1 MLKQKELVTELR
13 KLAQHPNHQSAL
25 MENKACLTSL
35 QQYLNTSQ
43 DMDILLITID
53 ILHICAQ
60 TPKNRPKLAAVSNLS
75 DTLYVLSTENQ
86 YPNVRTKASELHA
99 EICPEDDLELD
110 GSLDL
115 EEAETASRISQ
126 VSQNS
131 RYTTKQLYRV
141 NLRVANVKTAEQR
154 DKFSTDAVKHDRVVS
169 ATMDS
174 QLQNATLY
182 TTKRDIEDE
191 LIKHLMRKGYEIM
204 SKDVGYRYRDRPVLE
219 DSEKEDDW
227 KERKAPAYL
236 DIADIDSRKRNYSYA
251 LGHYRP
257 NLETETLTSRLN
269 RFKQE
274 QEESKEKEAS
284 LLSSVVKWFW

>member
-13 KLAQHPNHQSAL
+13 KLAQHPNHQAAL

-35 QQYLNTSQ
+35 QQYLVTSQ

-60 TPKNRPKLAAVSNLS
+60 TPKNRPTLAAVSNLS
-75 DTLYVLSTENQ
+75 DTLYVLSTESQ

-99 EICPEDDLELD
+99 EISPEDELELD
-110 GSLDL
+110 GSLEL

-126 VSQNS
+126 ISQNS

-141 NLRVANVKTAEQR
+141 HLRVGNVKTAEQR
-154 DKFSTDAVKHDRVVS
+154 DKFSTDAVKHERVVS

-174 QLQNATLY
+174 QLKNATLY

-191 LIKHLMRKGYEIM
+191 LIKHLMRRGYEIL
-204 SKDVGYRYRDRPVLE
+204 SKDVGYRSRDRPVLE

-227 KERKAPAYL
+227 KEHKSPAYL
-236 DIADIDSRKRNYSYA
+236 DIADIDSRKRNYSNA

-257 NLETETLTSRLN
+257 NIETETLTSRLN